1 LHFFKL
7 IVSSFNNT
15 DYFCFLKNPTKKIIQ
30 FNKRKLMKLKLP
42 ALHTQILIALVFGAI
57 FGTLF
62 NVNENSVV
70 ISHIQNKLR
79 VETSISDWTNLYL
92 IKKNKTSN
100 NLDTLQF
107 VGNEKP
113 KLISS
118 FKSSKKDGSEIS
130 LVAEFKSSEEN
141 KLLSEKK
148 VFREVKVIRNEKT
161 PAIWIKWLGDIF
173 IRLLNLVAVPLVLAS
188 LIAGA
193 ASLGDIKKF
202 ARIGTKTL
210 TYFLSTTAF
219 AVVIGLVLANI
230 IRPGERMDENTKNNL
245 LQTYAG
251 DTQEKIGTELEFDAV
266 NMIVEMVPKN
276 PFAALSQGEMLQI
289 VFFAIFFGMVLT
301 FADKEK
307 SKVMFVF
314 FDSLSEIMIKMID
327 IIMKF
332 APIGVFALI
341 AATVSEFGFNIL
353 ETLLWYAVTVVLGL
367 ILQTVF
373 VYAGL
378 IKIFTKMSVRKF
390 FKGLRPMQLVAF
402 STSSSAAT
410 LPVNMECCQENLG
423 VSKSITSFVLPL
435 GATVN
440 MDGTALY
447 QGVATVFIAQVY
459 GMDLSLAQQITIVF
473 MAVLASIGTA
483 PVPGVGLIML
493 IIILKS
499 VGVPE
504 QGIAL
509 ILGIDRIL
517 DMCRTIT
524 NVTGDAA
531 GAVIVAHSEKELMEI
546 NE

>member
-1 LHFFKL
+1 MLHKKKSLISGKFMKFKM
-7 IVSSFNNT
+7 
-15 DYFCFLKNPTKKIIQ
+15 P
-30 FNKRKLMKLKLP
+30 P
-42 ALHTQILIALVFGAI
+42 LHSQILIALIAGALFGAW
-57 FGTLF
+57 F
-62 NVNENSVV
+62 NVDENNFV
-70 ISHIQNKLR
+70 ISFMDKKEKKEQEITDWTSVFLVKIDPSKNIR
-79 VETSISDWTNLYL
+79 DSISF
-92 IKKNKTSN
+92 KP
-100 NLDTLQF
+100 
-107 VGNEKP
+107 GEKP
-113 KLISS
+113 KLINT
-118 FKSSKKDGSEIS
+118 FKSLKKAGIDVNLISVSTLSAESKRIAKTEHYTD
-130 LVAEFKSSEEN
+130 VRM
-141 KLLSEKK
+141 
-148 VFREVKVIRNEKT
+148 VRNEKT
-161 PAIWIKWLGDIF
+161 PATWIRWLGDIF

-202 ARIGTKTL
+202 ARIGTKTISYYIL
-210 TYFLSTTAF
+210 TTAF
-219 AVVIGLVLANI
+219 AVVIGLVLANVI
-230 IRPGERMDENTKNNL
+230 QPGERMNETTKNNL
-245 LQTYAG
+245 LQTYAS
-251 DTQEKIGTELEFDAV
+251 DMQDKINNDIEFDGIK
-266 NMIVEMVPKN
+266 MIVEMIPKN

-289 VFFAIFFGMVLT
+289 VFFAVFFGMVLT
-301 FADKEK
+301 FADKDK
-307 SKVMFVF
+307 SKILLNF
-314 FDSLSEIMIKMID
+314 FDALSEIMIKMID
-327 IIMKF
+327 VIMKF

-367 ILQTVF
+367 LLHTVGTYSIL
-373 VYAGL
+373 L
-378 IKIFTKMSVRKF
+378 KLFTKFGIVKF
-390 FKGLRPMQLVAF
+390 FKGIRPVQLVGF

-423 VSKSITSFVLPL
+423 VSKSIASFVLPL
-435 GATVN
+435 GATIN

-459 GMDLSLAQQITIVF
+459 GMDLNLAQQITVVF

-483 PVPGVGLIML
+483 PVPGVGIIML

-531 GAVIVAHSEKELMEI
+531 GAVIIAQSEKELIE
-546 NE
+546 